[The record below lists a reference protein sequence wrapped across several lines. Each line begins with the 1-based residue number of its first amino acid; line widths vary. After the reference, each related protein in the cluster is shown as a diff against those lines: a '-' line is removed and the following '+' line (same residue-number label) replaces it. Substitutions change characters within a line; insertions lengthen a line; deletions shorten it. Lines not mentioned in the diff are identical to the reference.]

1 MVDNLSELIKRTI
14 IQTMRQLRV
23 SMPCEVVRY
32 SSKRQMVDVRIV
44 QPEID
49 LAGNNIPMPV
59 ITNIP
64 VSFVRCGN
72 SHITHPINKGDT
84 GFIIFAD
91 RDISSWV
98 ETNNR
103 SVVDSARTHSMQDS
117 YFVPGIVGGGN
128 NANPNDVEI
137 KYNNTTIHLR
147 KNGDVDINTPSKV
160 NVNASNVIVTANTT
174 VINSETTN
182 NGNVQ
187 INGNLTVSQLLTTGG
202 FVSNGTS
209 GGGIA
214 QFTGSINATGEVT
227 ANGINL
233 STHTHSGV
241 QSGGSNTGQPN

>member
-1 MVDNLSELIKRTI
+1 MIDNLSELIKRTI

-32 SSKRQMVDVRIV
+32 NAKRQMVDVRIV

-49 LAGNNIPMPV
+49 LSGNNIPMPV

-84 GFIIFAD
+84 GFIVFAD

-117 YFVPGIVGGGN
+117 YFVPGIVGGGK
-128 NANPNDVEI
+128 NANANDVEI
-137 KYNNTTIHLR
+137 KYNNSTIHLR
-147 KNGDVDINTPSKV
+147 KNGDIDITTPTKV
-160 NVNASNVIVTANTT
+160 NINASSEVNVTTNKLTVNAP
-174 VINSETTN
+174 NSYF
-182 NGNVQ
+182 NGNVF
-187 INGNLTVSQLLTTGG
+187 VSKLLTTGG

-209 GGGIA
+209 GAGVA
-214 QFTGSINATGEVT
+214 QFTGSINVTNEVT
-227 ANGINL
+227 ASGINL
-233 STHTHSGV
+233 STHRHPGD
-241 QSGGSNTGQPN
+241 SGGTTGQPI

>member
-1 MVDNLSELIKRTI
+1 MVDNLSELIKRTM

-23 SMPCEVVRY
+23 SMPCEVVSY
-32 SSKRQMVDVRIV
+32 NSKRQMVDVRIV

-59 ITNIP
+59 VTNIP

-98 ETNNR
+98 ETNNT

-117 YFVPGIVGGGN
+117 YFVPGIVGGGTN
-128 NANPNDVEI
+128 VNANDVEI

-147 KNGDVDINTPSKV
+147 KNGDVDINTSTKV

-187 INGNLTVSQLLTTGG
+187 INGNLIVSQLLTTGG

-209 GGGIA
+209 GGGTA
-214 QFTGSINATGEVT
+214 QFTGSINVT
-227 ANGINL
+227 DDVVANGTSL
-233 STHTHSGV
+233 DTHLHSGV
-241 QSGGSNTGQPN
+241 QSGTSNTGQPI

>member
-1 MVDNLSELIKRTI
+1 MAIDNLSELIKRTM

-23 SMPCEVVRY
+23 SMPCEVVSY
-32 SSKRQMVDVRIV
+32 NSKRQMVDVRIV

-84 GFIIFAD
+84 GFIVFAD

-98 ETNNR
+98 ETNNT

-137 KYNNTTIHLR
+137 KYKNSTIHLR

-160 NVNASNVIVTANTT
+160 NVNASSEVNV
-174 VINSETTN
+174 TTN
-182 NGNVQ
+182 KLTVNAPNSYFNGNVF
-187 INGNLTVSQLLTTGG
+187 VSQLLTTGG

-214 QFTGSINATGEVT
+214 QFTGSINATGDVT
-227 ANGINL
+227 ANGTSL
-233 STHTHSGV
+233 DTHVHSGV
-241 QSGGSNTGQPN
+241 QSGASNTGQPI

>member
-1 MVDNLSELIKRTI
+1 MVDNLSELIKRTM

-32 SSKRQMVDVRIV
+32 NSKRQMVDVRIV

-84 GFIIFAD
+84 GFIVFAD

-98 ETNNR
+98 ETNNK

-128 NANPNDVEI
+128 NANPDDVEI

-147 KNGDVDINTPSKV
+147 KNGDIDINTPSKV
-160 NVNASNVIVTANTT
+160 NVNASSEVNV
-174 VINSETTN
+174 TTN
-182 NGNVQ
+182 KLTVNAPNSYFNGNVF
-187 INGNLTVSQLLTTGG
+187 ISQLLTTGG

-209 GGGIA
+209 GGGTA
-214 QFTGSINATGEVT
+214 QFTGSINATDEVT
-227 ANGINL
+227 ASGINL
-233 STHTHSGV
+233 STHRHPGD
-241 QSGGSNTGQPN
+241 SGGTTGQPI